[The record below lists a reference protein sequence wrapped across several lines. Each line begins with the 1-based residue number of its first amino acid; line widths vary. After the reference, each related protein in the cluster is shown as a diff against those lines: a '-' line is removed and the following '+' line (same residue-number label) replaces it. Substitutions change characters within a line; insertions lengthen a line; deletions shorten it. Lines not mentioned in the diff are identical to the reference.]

1 MRVIT
6 SFDESGKAEENE
18 ARFWEKDYATNS
30 TPFRATRG
38 MILVCGFDEKWEMR
52 ESLFFKLGIFMNIVR
67 NNN

>member
-18 ARFWEKDYATNS
+18 ARSWGKEKDYATNS

-38 MILVCGFDEKWEMR
+38 MILVCGFDE
-52 ESLFFKLGIFMNIVR
+52 I
-67 NNN
+67 